1 MKINVKAQLF
11 GTTQAQLF
19 GKPQTQICN
28 TFDDRRST

>member
-28 TFDDRRST
+28 TFDDRRSA

>member
-28 TFDDRRST
+28 TFDDRRSS